1 MTARDATAALDQL
14 RAAVARVES
23 GGTAGGTADGPQAA
37 VSAAK
42 NRGSAFEAAGDPA
55 AVARGIV
62 LRQLTNAPKTRQQ
75 LREALVKRDCPEE
88 VAEGVLDRMTEVG
101 LVDDVA
107 YAELLVRSKQAG
119 RGLARRA
126 LSHALRAKG
135 VDDQTAAD
143 VLASIDP
150 ADERARARHLVD
162 KKLATMHGLEIAVQ
176 TRRLAG
182 MLARKG
188 YAGDVAWGAIRDGLA
203 DAPEHRR
210 D

>member
-14 RAAVARVES
+14 RAAVARVE
-23 GGTAGGTADGPQAA
+23 AAGTADGPQAA

-42 NRGSAFEAAGDPA
+42 NRGSAFEGAGDPA
-55 AVARGIV
+55 AVARGVV

-75 LREALVKRDCPEE
+75 LREALAKRECPEE
-88 VAEGVLDRMTEVG
+88 VAEAVLDRMTEVG

-107 YAELLVRSKQAG
+107 SAELLVRSKQAG

-126 LSHALRAKG
+126 LSHELRAKG

-150 ADERARARHLVD
+150 ADEQARARHLVD

-188 YAGDVAWGAIRDGLA
+188 YAGDVAWGAIRDALA
-203 DAPEHRR
+203 DAPEHQR